1 MACSHP
7 WQNASVYF
15 SDSAAFVITPDY
27 ETLGAG
33 RGGEVK
39 QERERSQI
47 LSHMGFFIV
56 IFEVCLAQRQIV
68 HLPRVTRT

>member
-1 MACSHP
+1 M
-7 WQNASVYF
+7 QNASVYF
-15 SDSAAFVITPDY
+15 SKSAAFVITPDC
-27 ETLGAG
+27 EMLGG
-33 RGGEVK
+33 GQGGGEIE

-68 HLPRVTRT
+68 HLL

>member
-1 MACSHP
+1 M
-7 WQNASVYF
+7 
-15 SDSAAFVITPDY
+15 
-27 ETLGAG
+27 LGEG
-33 RGGEVK
+33 GGEMQ

-68 HLPRVTRT
+68 HLL

>member
-1 MACSHP
+1 MA
-7 WQNASVYF
+7 NASVYF
-15 SDSAAFVITPDY
+15 SNSAACVITPGY
-27 ETLGAG
+27 EMLSE
-33 RGGEVK
+33 GGEETK

-68 HLPRVTRT
+68 HLP